1 MARKP
6 RGPGIP
12 SATPGEVSP
21 PGAGFQNAAGSSTS
35 GPGATAGAPGA
46 GAGAAGR
53 GAAPPRSGSS
63 GNRQKIIDAFMG
75 LLAVRPIEE
84 IGFAD
89 IASRAGLSLA
99 ELRDE
104 FNSVLGILAA
114 HIKEIDRKVLAD
126 SASDMEDESPR
137 ERLFDVLMRR
147 IEALTDYKAA
157 VRSLLRSAQYDPP
170 LALALNSMS
179 VRSMEWMLTAAD
191 IDAAGTRGLIR
202 AQGLAVLYSRVLR
215 VWLRDDD
222 EGLARTMAALDRQLA
237 NGQRWA
243 GFLDGLCRMH
253 HRLCRRG
260 ERFRDRVRPRDERD
274 DAAIAI

>member
-1 MARKP
+1 MARRPKS
-6 RGPGIP
+6 PGIP
-12 SATPGEVSP
+12 PATPGEVSP
-21 PGAGFQNAAGSSTS
+21 PGAGFQSTASGGGTTGATSGAGSPS
-35 GPGATAGAPGA
+35 TAGAN
-46 GAGAAGR
+46 
-53 GAAPPRSGSS
+53 GSK
-63 GNRQKIIDAFMG
+63 RQKIIDAFMG

-89 IASRAGLSLA
+89 IAARAGVSLA

-104 FNSVLGILAA
+104 FNSVLAILAA
-114 HIKEIDRKVLAD
+114 HIKAIDRKVLAGSD
-126 SASDMEDESPR
+126 ADMEDESPR

-157 VRSLLRSAQYDPP
+157 VRSLLRSAQTDP
-170 LALALNSMS
+170 ALAFALNGIT

-215 VWLRDDD
+215 TWIRDED

-237 NGQRWA
+237 RGQRWA
-243 GFLDGLCRMH
+243 GFLDGLCRIQR
-253 HRLCRRG
+253 RLCRRG
-260 ERFRDRVRPRDERD
+260 EHFRDRVRPRDDRD
-274 DAAIAI
+274 EAAMAI

>member
-6 RGPGIP
+6 KTPGIP
-12 SATPGEVSP
+12 PATPGEVSP
-21 PGAGFQNAAGSSTS
+21 PSGFQNTGTARGTAGRPSSSATS
-35 GPGATAGAPGA
+35 GGNGTKGT
-46 GAGAAGR
+46 
-53 GAAPPRSGSS
+53 
-63 GNRQKIIDAFMG
+63 NRQKIIDAFMG

-89 IASRAGLSLA
+89 IAARAGISLA

-114 HIKEIDRKVLAD
+114 HIKAIDRKVLSD
-126 SASDMEDESPR
+126 SAADMEDESPR

-157 VRSLLRSAQYDPP
+157 VRSLMRSAQSDPP
-170 LALALNSMS
+170 LALALNSIT

-215 VWLRDDD
+215 VWLRDED

-237 NGQRWA
+237 RGQRWA
-243 GFLDGLCRMH
+243 GFLDGLCRFH
-253 HRLCRRG
+253 RRLCRRG
-260 ERFRDRVRPRDERD
+260 ERFRDRVRPRDDRD
-274 DAAIAI
+274 EASMAI

>member
-1 MARKP
+1 
-6 RGPGIP
+6 
-12 SATPGEVSP
+12 
-21 PGAGFQNAAGSSTS
+21 
-35 GPGATAGAPGA
+35 
-46 GAGAAGR
+46 
-53 GAAPPRSGSS
+53 
-63 GNRQKIIDAFMG
+63 MG

-114 HIKEIDRKVLAD
+114 HIKDIDRKVLAD

-243 GFLDGLCRMH
+243 GFLGGLCRMH

>member
-1 MARKP
+1 MARQPKGP
-6 RGPGIP
+6 RIP
-12 SATPGEVSP
+12 TATPGEVSP
-21 PGAGFQNAAGSSTS
+21 PGAGSPKGQPGAAGSARAANSAA
-35 GPGATAGAPGA
+35 PGRATADD
-46 GAGAAGR
+46 
-53 GAAPPRSGSS
+53 
-63 GNRQKIIDAFMG
+63 GNRRKIIDAFMG

-89 IASRAGLSLA
+89 VTARAGVSLG

-104 FNSVLGILAA
+104 FNSVTGILAA
-114 HIKEIDRKVLAD
+114 HIKAIDRKVLDGSDA
-126 SASDMEDESPR
+126 DMEDESPR

-157 VRSLLRSAQYDPP
+157 VRSLARSAQTDPA
-170 LALALNSMS
+170 LALALNGIS

-215 VWLRDDD
+215 VWLRDED

-237 NGQRWA
+237 RGQRWA
-243 GFLDGLCRMH
+243 GFLDGLCRLQ

-260 ERFRDRVRPRDERD
+260 ERFRDRVRPRDDRD
-274 DAAIAI
+274 DRDEAAMAI

>member
-6 RGPGIP
+6 KGPGIP
-12 SATPGEVSP
+12 TATPGEVSP
-21 PGAGFQNAAGSSTS
+21 PGAAFQNTSGSRSS
-35 GPGATAGAPGA
+35 GPGSTA
-46 GAGAAGR
+46 GAGATAS
-53 GAAPPRSGSS
+53 ASTTPPRGNSSGS

-89 IASRAGLSLA
+89 IAARAGLSLA

-114 HIKEIDRKVLAD
+114 HIKAMDRKVLTD
-126 SASDMEDESPR
+126 SGSDMEDESPR

-147 IEALTDYKAA
+147 IEALTDHKAA

-170 LALALNSMS
+170 LALALNSMA

-215 VWLRDDD
+215 VWFRDDD

-243 GFLDGLCRMH
+243 GLLDGLYRLQ

-260 ERFRDRVRPRDERD
+260 DRFRDRVRPRDERD

>member
-6 RGPGIP
+6 KGPGIP
-12 SATPGEVSP
+12 TATPGEVSP
-21 PGAGFQNAAGSSTS
+21 PGAAHQNAVASGTTRASS
-35 GPGATAGAPGA
+35 TAGAGGTPGGSA
-46 GAGAAGR
+46 TAR
-53 GAAPPRSGSS
+53 GTDGSGG

-104 FNSVLGILAA
+104 FNSVLSILAA
-114 HIKEIDRKVLAD
+114 HIKDIDRKVLAD
-126 SASDMEDESPR
+126 SGSDMEDESPR

-147 IEALTDYKAA
+147 IEALTDNKAA

-170 LALALNSMS
+170 LALALNGMA

-222 EGLARTMAALDRQLA
+222 EGLARTMAALDRQLS

-243 GFLDGLCRMH
+243 GFLDGLYRFH

-260 ERFRDRVRPRDERD
+260 ERVRDRMRPRDERD

>member
-1 MARKP
+1 
-6 RGPGIP
+6 
-12 SATPGEVSP
+12 
-21 PGAGFQNAAGSSTS
+21 
-35 GPGATAGAPGA
+35 
-46 GAGAAGR
+46 
-53 GAAPPRSGSS
+53 
-63 GNRQKIIDAFMG
+63 MG

-104 FNSVLGILAA
+104 FNSVLGIFAA
-114 HIKEIDRKVLAD
+114 HIKDIDRKVLAD
-126 SASDMEDESPR
+126 SDSDMEDESPR

-147 IEALTDYKAA
+147 IEALTEHKAA
-157 VRSLLRSAQYDPP
+157 VRSLLRSAQYDP
-170 LALALNSMS
+170 ALALTLNGMA

-191 IDAAGTRGLIR
+191 IDAAGTRGLLR

-222 EGLARTMAALDRQLA
+222 EGLARTMAALDRQLS

-243 GFLDGLCRMH
+243 GFLDRLYRFH

-260 ERFRDRVRPRDERD
+260 ERARDRMRPRDERD